1 MLKIGITG
9 GIGAGK
15 SIVCRMFEQ
24 LGIPVYDSDSRAKW
38 VMHHDNVLREE
49 LSETFGSD
57 TYTASGELN
66 RPYLANVVFN
76 DPERLA
82 LLNKLVHPHVKADFT
97 KWIKINNQAPYLIKE
112 AALMYESEAWR
123 QMDQIIAVYASLPV
137 RIKRILQ
144 RDPHRTEADAKAII
158 SKQLQEEEK
167 MARAEYVIYN
177 DDKQLIIPQVINLH
191 KLFLSEAAKCSK

>member
-15 SIVCRMFEQ
+15 SIICRMFEQ

-38 VMHHDNVLREE
+38 VMNHDKALREE
-49 LSETFGSD
+49 LTETFGTD
-57 TYTASGELN
+57 TYTPGGELN

-97 KWIKINNQAPYLIKE
+97 KWAADSRQAPYVIKE

-123 QMDQIIAVYASLPV
+123 QMDEIIAVYAPLPV
-137 RIKRILQ
+137 RVKRILQ
-144 RDPHRTEADAKAII
+144 RDPHRTEADVKAII
-158 SKQLQEEEK
+158 GKQLQEEDK
-167 MARAEYVIYN
+167 MARAEHVIYN
-177 DDKQLIIPQVINLH
+177 DDQQLIIPQVINLH
-191 KLFLSEAAKCSK
+191 QLFLSEAAK